1 MSTQNS
7 SRRTGMRSG
16 QRRGRAALSRFTPV
30 LAGMILTMLGAESLQ
45 GCASVPRPLARQE
58 ERVEQY
64 QVDPG
69 LPRCTGREDRNQ
81 SCVLLVSFSAQPWM
95 DVFLDSHYVG
105 RTPMTDVRIL
115 PKAYKMRLVNS
126 SQNLDYAT
134 QKSFEVPPE
143 GERISLNFAINN

>member
-1 MSTQNS
+1 MSTQFPPS
-7 SRRTGMRSG
+7 HAGRHRGKSRWG
-16 QRRGRAALSRFTPV
+16 QATKRWTPA
-30 LAGMILTMLGAESLQ
+30 LAGMILTMLGAASLQ
-45 GCASVPRPLARQE
+45 ACASIPLPLAKQD

-69 LPRCTGREDRNQ
+69 LPRCTGKEDRNQ
-81 SCVLLVSFSAQPWM
+81 SCVLLVSFTADPWM

-115 PKAYKMRLVNS
+115 PRAYKMRLVNS

-143 GERISLNFAINN
+143 GERISLNFAMNP